1 MSDPE
6 SPEIYLYGP
15 ELFNNIY
22 DKIKEYI
29 NMQSL
34 TNTDILNLN
43 IKIIKIVQKEC
54 AGRESGQCKKQ
65 LVVDILT
72 KIVKEFEYENESD
85 RELVLTFIDN
95 FLPSIIDISI
105 ELSKGTI
112 SLGKKCKK
120 IKIFNC
126 LKQT

>member
-1 MSDPE
+1 MSDPK
-6 SPEIYLYGP
+6 SPDIYLYGP
-15 ELFNNIY
+15 ELFNKVYEKVKKYMDIS
-22 DKIKEYI
+22 
-29 NMQSL
+29 SL
-34 TNTDILNLN
+34 TSTEILNLN

-54 AGRESGQCKKQ
+54 RDSGPCKKQ
-65 LVVDILT
+65 LVIDILT
-72 KIVKEFEYENESD
+72 KIVKEFEYENEED
-85 RELVLTFIDN
+85 RETALSFIDN

-120 IKIFNC
+120 LKLFNC